1 LSGGLQRDVIV
12 NVRRETEGHPQPPP
26 KPATPPP
33 QAFIVRISTISD
45 EKSVFATI
53 ESQHV
58 VPARVRTGGT
68 ILEVK
73 VRQGD
78 RVNQGEVIASVGDE
92 KLALTLNSYGA
103 QVQAAQAQLA
113 QAQIEYM
120 RAQRLMAQQAIARSM
135 LDSART
141 AFNVASSNLKS
152 IMAQRAVILEQQK
165 QGLVLAPTA
174 GRVITVPVTA
184 GTVVMAGD
192 VVATVAEQ
200 NFVLRLQIPERHARY
215 LKVGDP
221 VRLDGTDLG
230 LAGPRFGTIDLIYPD
245 VQNGEVVADAIVP
258 GLKDYF
264 VGQRVR
270 VWVPAGKREAIVVPA
285 HLITTRFG
293 IDYARVWRPADG
305 TIDVPVQRG
314 QELPRPDLRD
324 GLEILSG
331 LEPGDRLLAP

>member
-1 LSGGLQRDVIV
+1 MGHILAAILAFLGLA
-12 NVRRETEGHPQPPP
+12 HPHPPP
-26 KPATPPP
+26 KPAPPP
-33 QAFIVRISTISD
+33 QGFIVRNLVISD

-68 ILEVK
+68 IIEVK

-78 RVNQGEVIASVGDE
+78 RVVQGQVIAAVGDE

-113 QAQIEYM
+113 QTQIEYA
-120 RAQRLMAQQAIARSM
+120 RAQRLMTQQAIARSM
-135 LDSART
+135 LDQART
-141 AFNVASSNLKS
+141 AFDVATSNLKS
-152 IMAQRAVILEQQK
+152 IVAQRAVIQEQQT
-165 QGLVLAPTA
+165 QGQVLAPTA

-184 GTVVMAGD
+184 GTVVMPGD

-200 NFVLRLQIPERHARY
+200 NFVLRLQVPERHARY

-221 VRLDGTDLG
+221 VRLDGADLG
-230 LAGPRFGTIDLIYPD
+230 LDGPRFGTIDLIYPD
-245 VQNGEVVADAIVP
+245 VQNGQVVTDAIVP
-258 GLKDYF
+258 GLRDYF

-270 VWVPAGKREAIVVPA
+270 VWVSAGTREAIVVPA
-285 HLITTRFG
+285 HLITTQFG
-293 IDYARVWRPADG
+293 IDYARVWRRADG
-305 TIDVPVQRG
+305 AIDVPVQRG
-314 QELPRPDLRD
+314 QELPRPGMRD

-331 LEPGDRLLAP
+331 IEPGDRLLAP

>member
-1 LSGGLQRDVIV
+1 MGAFFAAFLALFGLA
-12 NVRRETEGHPQPPP
+12 HPQPPP
-26 KPATPPP
+26 KPAPPP
-33 QAFIVRISTISD
+33 PAFVVDNRMISD
-45 EKSVFATI
+45 EKAVFATI

-78 RVNQGEVIASVGDE
+78 HVDQGQVIASVGDQ

-113 QAQIEYM
+113 QAQIEYG
-120 RAQRLMAQQAIARSM
+120 RAQRLMAQQAIARAM
-135 LDSART
+135 FDQAHT
-141 AFNVASSNLKS
+141 AFTVATSNLKS
-152 IMAQRAVILEQQK
+152 IQAQRAVIEEQQT
-165 QGLVLAPTA
+165 QGQVLAPTA

-184 GTVVMAGD
+184 GTVAMAGD
-192 VVATVAEQ
+192 IVATVAEQ
-200 NFVLRLQIPERHARY
+200 NFVLRLQIPERHAPY

-221 VRLDGTDLG
+221 VRLDGADVG
-230 LAGPRFGTIDLIYPD
+230 LDGPRFGRIDLVYPE
-245 VQNGEVVADAIVP
+245 VQDGHVIADATVS

-270 VWVPAGKREAIVVPA
+270 VWISAGERQAIVVPA

-293 IDYARVWRPADG
+293 IDYARVWRAADG
-305 TIDVPVQRG
+305 AIDVPVQRG

-331 LEPGDRLLAP
+331 LKSGDRLLAP